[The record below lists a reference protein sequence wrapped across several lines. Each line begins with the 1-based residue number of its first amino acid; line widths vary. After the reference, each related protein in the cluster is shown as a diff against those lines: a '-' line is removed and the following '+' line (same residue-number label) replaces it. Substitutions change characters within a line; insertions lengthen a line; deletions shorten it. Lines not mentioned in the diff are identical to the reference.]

1 MDEQV
6 IKIGDPSGLH
16 FDLRWDS
23 EAAAGSGADATD
35 GVLLAWIADHLVW
48 GSAKD
53 EYEGI
58 GWSWISLLEHL
69 AEQWIRLSVEESL
82 PFDVDVWDPL
92 QLRSEAERRWLHLPG
107 TQVEREQGELWA
119 FEHAH
124 DLSRALQG
132 AWTRGLWVV
141 REGRRM
147 WVATNGFRT
156 QQPVEVVLGTLSE
169 LGEAIS
175 KRLMA
180 LTDVRAEKARAA
192 WRGRTARTPLQ
203 LVTYSTSLS
212 KELVQ
217 AVAGNRSL
225 VEAWG
230 IAGDVLEPNELMAVA
245 RMAGPALA
253 PQSIKKI
260 VDRVRSIKVRSN
272 PALDRQSAQ
281 AVSSLQVDLGSE
293 PFEQG
298 HKLADWFRDQPGVVT
313 SSGKVIPENV
323 LKEWGVQLLDVDLGD
338 SSIDAVCCWGP
349 RHGPAVLLNPSGR
362 HAQDLGGR
370 RATLAHEIAHLLVD
384 RHGALP
390 LAEVNGGRVSARVE
404 ARARAFA
411 AELLLPRRIAG
422 EVISEERDTR
432 TAVQSLCKRYGV
444 SRELVAWQAR
454 NSLLPLNQRTFRHLK
469 TLVSEPKR
477 FTPLV

>member
-1 MDEQV
+1 VDEQV

-16 FDLRWDS
+16 FDLRWDA
-23 EAAAGSGADATD
+23 EGAAGSGADATE

-48 GSAKD
+48 GSTK
-53 EYEGI
+53 EEQEGI

-69 AEQWIRLSVEESL
+69 AEHWVRLSVEEAL

-92 QLRSEAERRWLHLPG
+92 QLRSEADRRWLHLPR

-132 AWTRGLWVV
+132 GWTRSLWVV
-141 REGRRM
+141 REGRGM
-147 WVATNGFRT
+147 WVATNGFRVH
-156 QQPVEVVLGTLSE
+156 QPVEVVLGTLSE
-169 LGEAIS
+169 LGEIIAR
-175 KRLMA
+175 RLEDLA
-180 LTDVRAEKARAA
+180 DTRAEMA
-192 WRGRTARTPLQ
+192 RTAWKGRAQRSPLQ
-203 LVTYSTSLS
+203 LVSYSTSLS
-212 KELVQ
+212 KEVVQ
-217 AVAGNRSL
+217 AVTGNRPL
-225 VEAWG
+225 TAAWD
-230 IAGDVLEPNELMAVA
+230 IVDDKLETNELMAVA
-245 RMAGPALA
+245 RMAGQALA
-253 PQSIKKI
+253 PPSIRKI
-260 VDRVRSIKVRSN
+260 VDRVRSLKVRST
-272 PALDRQSAQ
+272 PVLDRQSAQ
-281 AVSSLQVDLGSE
+281 AVSHLKADLGSE

-298 HKLADWFRDQPGVVT
+298 HKLADWFRDQPGIVT

-323 LKEWGVQLLDVDLGD
+323 LKEWDVQLLDVTIGD

-362 HAQDLGGR
+362 HAQEIRGR
-370 RATLAHEIAHLLVD
+370 RATLAHEIAHLLMD

-422 EVISEERDTR
+422 EVISDAKDTMA
-432 TAVQSLCKRYGV
+432 AVRSLCKRYGV
-444 SRELVAWQAR
+444 SKELVAWQAR
-454 NSLLPLNQRTFRHLK
+454 NSLLPLSQRTFRQLK
-469 TLVSEPKR
+469 TFVSDPVR
-477 FTPLV
+477 FTRVA